1 VSQVNIG
8 ETLREAR
15 LSKNL
20 SLDEL
25 QQITKV
31 QKRFLEAIENNQFH
45 VLPSDFY
52 VRAFIRQ
59 YATAVDVDG
68 NYLVDV
74 FDGKDVVLPV
84 REKPEEVQQSRK
96 EIHVEDRKVGRI
108 FTSLPAI
115 LLGIVAVAIIAV
127 VAYVTISNKN
137 SNPIISQNSSVK
149 VEGSVTNTAATSSTS
164 SATSSTTATSSK
176 VSSTKKSSSTKASSS
191 SSAKE
196 KMTIAMDSN
205 TSTLANMT
213 LKKVTSPAKFKF
225 TAKDG
230 RCWLGVAING
240 AYAYQVTLEEGDSG
254 EYSLPAGTT
263 GVEIVMGAAQYVSFT
278 VNGDKVDFQGDAPSG
293 TNQKNVGLTLE
304 YK

>member
-1 VSQVNIG
+1 MSQVNIG

-31 QKRFLEAIENNQFH
+31 QKRFLEDIENNQFH

-59 YATAVDVDG
+59 YATAVEVDG
-68 NYLVDV
+68 KYLVDV

-127 VAYVTISNKN
+127 VAYVTISNKH

-149 VEGSVTNTAATSSTS
+149 VEGSVTNTATTSSK
-164 SATSSTTATSSK
+164 SATSSTTAASSK
-176 VSSTKKSSSTKASSS
+176 ASSTKQSSSTKASSS